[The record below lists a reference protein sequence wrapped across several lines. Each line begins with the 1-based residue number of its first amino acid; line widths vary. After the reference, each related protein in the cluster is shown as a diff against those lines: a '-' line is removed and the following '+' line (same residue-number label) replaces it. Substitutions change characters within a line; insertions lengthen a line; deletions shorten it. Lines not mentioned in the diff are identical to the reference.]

1 MSDLWVY
8 LLPWLKAFHIV
19 AVISWMAGLLYLPR
33 LFVYHCEAEPGSDTS
48 ETFKVMEDKLSRL
61 ILFPAMLVTVT
72 LGLGMLALP
81 GYLAGLIAGGSAWL
95 WTKLAL
101 VVGLLITHR
110 QMVHWRNDFAAD
122 RNRRPQRFFRI
133 ANEIP
138 TLIMIGIVIL
148 VVVRPF

>member
-1 MSDLWVY
+1 MSDLWAY
-8 LLPWLKAFHIV
+8 ALPWLKALHII

-33 LFVYHCEAEPGSDTS
+33 LFVYHCEAEPGSETS
-48 ETFKVMEDKLSRL
+48 ETFKIMEDKLSRL
-61 ILFPAMLVTVT
+61 ILFPAMWVTLA

-122 RNRRPQRFFRI
+122 RNQRPQRFFRI
-133 ANEIP
+133 ANEVP
-138 TLIMIGIVIL
+138 TLLMIGIVVL